1 MFSTSINWM
10 FFKISSVY
18 SRKDILSWLKLT
30 RLRRVNSIRLI
41 LTHSSWVK
49 KLFTSQPWTKW
60 LCHIGTFFKLYSFP
74 LQVRHYYFYSVFLK
88 IPTTKNFSYCLES
101 DNKLPIR
108 NEGGGHSPIAFCCA
122 PTRTKSQN
130 RREYYLQCKLSGV
143 SVCILL
149 LHKCY

>member
-1 MFSTSINWM
+1 MSYWHIF
-10 FFKISSVY
+10 
-18 SRKDILSWLKLT
+18 
-30 RLRRVNSIRLI
+30 LI
-41 LTHSSWVK
+41 LFFS
-49 KLFTSQPWTKW
+49 FTGKTLLLLLS
-60 LCHIGTFFKLYSFP
+60 IFEDSNN
-74 LQVRHYYFYSVFLK
+74 
-88 IPTTKNFSYCLES
+88 KNFSYCLES

-149 LHKCY
+149 QLV

>member
-1 MFSTSINWM
+1 MYWVDSSWLVWEELIQFDSFWLIRVELKNYLKVSPELNNYVILAY
-10 FFKISSVY
+10 FFK
-18 SRKDILSWLKLT
+18 
-30 RLRRVNSIRLI
+30 
-41 LTHSSWVK
+41 
-49 KLFTSQPWTKW
+49 F
-60 LCHIGTFFKLYSFP
+60 YSFP
-74 LQVRHYYFYSVFLK
+74 LQVRHYYFYSVFFK
-88 IPTTKNFSYCLES
+88 TPTTKNFSYCLES